1 MSTPRE
7 RYQTEHENERE
18 RERERVNLNQESES
32 SLPSHSVLMDV
43 EENEVVEE
51 PCPEQGEFESEEGD
65 MENAL
70 SFENMAGFLVDEE
83 KAPPS
88 GFVISITRGGQCWRL
103 HFAGGCWRI
112 PGEHFKR
119 FDDYGQVVPPE
130 STYTHRCKD
139 CFPVGIVSRQVE
151 DAEAEMSGS
160 SGSSSS
166 SSSASGLADEAS
178 DS

>member
-1 MSTPRE
+1 M
-7 RYQTEHENERE
+7 
-18 RERERVNLNQESES
+18 
-32 SLPSHSVLMDV
+32 
-43 EENEVVEE
+43 EE
-51 PCPEQGEFESEEGD
+51 PCPEQGELESEDGD
-65 MENAL
+65 KESAL
-70 SFENMAGFLVDEE
+70 NLECLAGFLVDDE

-88 GFVISITRGGQCWRL
+88 GFVISITRGGQCRRL

-130 STYTHRCKD
+130 SSYTHRCKD
-139 CFPVGIVSRQVE
+139 CFPVGIVSRQAE
-151 DAEAEMSGS
+151 DAEAEVSGS

-166 SSSASGLADEAS
+166 SSSASGLADVAS